1 MRMTLLS
8 AALLT
13 LAVSAATPQDARRPM
28 TTDDG
33 LDMVNVGGAL
43 ISPDGEWVFYSE
55 SRLNWDE
62 NKREST
68 YFMAPAAGGEAFRFI
83 GKDGGSAF
91 QFSPD
96 GRFLSFRRAVDSTQ
110 QIFLMRTNGGEAVQL
125 TKHKTAIGTYQ
136 WSDDSERIFFVAD
149 EARED
154 DEEKE
159 HKNGN
164 DAIFVDE
171 GPNGQREDQW
181 NNLWVFDI
189 AEEDEHRITEEEF
202 LLGSFDVS
210 PDGRRILYTARR
222 ENQRNQQ
229 YLGEIFL
236 LDITDSTT
244 TQLTTNR
251 APESGVSWAPDG
263 IHFAYRAVSDTEW
276 EQNQNKLWIMNA
288 DTREHRLLSGRY
300 DGGISQPAWTPD
312 GQHILFGGRQRTNA
326 NLFRLEVA
334 TGDIEQLTDVEG
346 VLNVSGF
353 SQDRTKMVY
362 SFQDLDTPSDL
373 YVSGT
378 GILEPTRITTANPSI
393 ETDFHLASGEVITWR
408 STDGLEIEGLLLL
421 PDGHEPGTRLPLLLH
436 VHGGP
441 AGAFTNSFRSSYH
454 VWAGLNLDLD
464 VGDQVQTSAPLE
476 SMEVSGALYLF
487 RITEFAVTPTTS
499 PLPRLC
505 LLQILAPVFRSTP
518 DRNGGF
524 PRLSDGVPHGLRC
537 STSPRQALLAEN
549 PGKPSLGVIIKDLWY
564 QGGL

>member
-236 LDITDSTT
+236 GITLGIMAQATSIAVAM
-244 TQLTTNR
+244 LGSCALVAGAGVLIVRSRAGR
-251 APESGVSWAPDG
+251 APSA
-263 IHFAYRAVSDTEW
+263 
-276 EQNQNKLWIMNA
+276 
-288 DTREHRLLSGRY
+288 
-300 DGGISQPAWTPD
+300 
-312 GQHILFGGRQRTNA
+312 
-326 NLFRLEVA
+326 
-334 TGDIEQLTDVEG
+334 
-346 VLNVSGF
+346 
-353 SQDRTKMVY
+353 
-362 SFQDLDTPSDL
+362 
-373 YVSGT
+373 
-378 GILEPTRITTANPSI
+378 
-393 ETDFHLASGEVITWR
+393 
-408 STDGLEIEGLLLL
+408 DGL
-421 PDGHEPGTRLPLLLH
+421 
-436 VHGGP
+436 
-441 AGAFTNSFRSSYH
+441 AG
-454 VWAGLNLDLD
+454 
-464 VGDQVQTSAPLE
+464 
-476 SMEVSGALYLF
+476 
-487 RITEFAVTPTTS
+487 
-499 PLPRLC
+499 
-505 LLQILAPVFRSTP
+505 
-518 DRNGGF
+518 
-524 PRLSDGVPHGLRC
+524 
-537 STSPRQALLAEN
+537 
-549 PGKPSLGVIIKDLWY
+549 
-564 QGGL
+564 